1 MKNNEVTKLAE
12 LRAHVIKFY
21 EGLDEKHSSTSVMS
35 TRDAT
40 KLCEQLVNSIDSLL
54 KDYVKFE

>member
-1 MKNNEVTKLAE
+1 MKVNEVEKLVK
-12 LRAHVIKFY
+12 LRSHVIKFY
-21 EGLDEKHSSTSVMS
+21 ESLDEKHSSTSVMS

-40 KLCEQLVNSIDSLL
+40 KLCEEVVNSIDSLL

>member
-1 MKNNEVTKLAE
+1 MKDTEVKKLAK
-12 LRAHVIKFY
+12 LRKHVIKFY
-21 EGLDEKHSSTSVMS
+21 ESLDEKHASTSVMS

-40 KLCEQLVNSIDSLL
+40 RLCEEVVNSIDSLL